1 LGEAR
6 LGAEAVNAKLVN
18 ASLPRRVLLTRSE
31 EDCAEWAAR
40 FAQHGAEAVALPCIR
55 TEPIAGHARKAELAA
70 ALPSTDWLVF
80 TSRRGVEAFAA
91 LATAAPA
98 PQCRV
103 AVVGAA
109 TADAAKAALGRVD
122 LVGAGGTAA
131 SLAATLVDVGDLERH
146 PHVLIA
152 VAENAGDT
160 LERTLQAAG
169 ATCTRLDVYRTVPAR
184 RSEPRRPLSTLRVDN
199 VVLASPSAVTGFVHL
214 VDVDVDANVYTIGPS
229 TTAAARRAGLAVTAE
244 AREPSFE
251 GILEAMQWRN

>member
-1 LGEAR
+1 M
-6 LGAEAVNAKLVN
+6 NAQVVTD
-18 ASLPRRVLLTRSE
+18 SLPRRVLLTRSE

-40 FAQHGAEAVALPCIR
+40 FAQHGAEAVSLPCIR
-55 TEPIAGHARKAELAA
+55 TELIASDARKAELAA
-70 ALPSTDWLVF
+70 ALPSADWLVF

-91 LATAAPA
+91 LATSAPK

-109 TADAAKAALGRVD
+109 TAESARAALGRVD

-131 SLAATLVDVGDLERH
+131 ALAATLVDAGDLARH

-160 LERTLQAAG
+160 LQRTLEAAG
-169 ATCTRLDVYRTVPAR
+169 ARCTRLDVYRTVPAP
-184 RSEPRRPLSTLRVDN
+184 ETAPPRPLSTLQVDN

-214 VDVDVDANVYTIGPS
+214 VEVDVAAKVYTIGPS